1 MQMLVYSE
9 LLIALNV
16 SYFLVINQ
24 LDGFNFMIVLHNK
37 PLLIF
42 HNFLS
47 DGMPFFFFH
56 MVLCAITSKD
66 TPILR
71 AQQHFLR
78 FIMLR
83 QLFDVGLNAM
93 GFFACFHSNNGK

>member
-1 MQMLVYSE
+1 MLVYSE

-47 DGMPFFFFH
+47 DGVPFFWH
-56 MVLCAITSKD
+56 GIVC
-66 TPILR
+66 
-71 AQQHFLR
+71 H
-78 FIMLR
+78 
-83 QLFDVGLNAM
+83 NE
-93 GFFACFHSNNGK
+93 